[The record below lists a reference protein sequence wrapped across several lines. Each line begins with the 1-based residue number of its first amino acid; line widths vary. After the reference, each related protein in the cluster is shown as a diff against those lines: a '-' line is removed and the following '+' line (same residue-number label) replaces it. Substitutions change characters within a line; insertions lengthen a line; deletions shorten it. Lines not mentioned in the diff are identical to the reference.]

1 MQCTGCPAVS
11 GTRRAASDDS
21 LADAALALEH
31 QVNGGSDCAAVRHVC
46 SVSVRI
52 AFSHD
57 DFLSVKS
64 DFFLLGR
71 HRCVSFGYPAWASIK
86 RSLPAP
92 AGHLALRVL
101 PELRPESRG
110 SHLATAMVG
119 SVRCEGERIVRP
131 NRQNRASLP
140 PRVGGYG

>member
-1 MQCTGCPAVS
+1 VYQELGEPS
-11 GTRRAASDDS
+11 GDDR
-21 LADAALALEH
+21 LADAALALKN

-86 RSLPAP
+86 RPLPAP
-92 AGHLALRVL
+92 TGRPASRVMPDWW
-101 PELRPESRG
+101 PE
-110 SHLATAMVG
+110 
-119 SVRCEGERIVRP
+119 
-131 NRQNRASLP
+131 
-140 PRVGGYG
+140 